1 MESRQYYSNTKEA
14 IENISKVLN
23 KAYNLTLE
31 DELDFNE
38 RLIVG
43 HEMAYLSAALRQD
56 ITTDGI
62 KSLIK
67 CLEGAVD
74 VAEEVEHDRF

>member
-1 MESRQYYSNTKEA
+1 MEPKQYYTNTKEA
-14 IENISKVLN
+14 IDNISKVLN
-23 KAYNLTLE
+23 KAYNLALE

-56 ITTDGI
+56 ITTGG
-62 KSLIK
+62 IK